1 LYHSKISV
9 EELARLPIE
18 VKSADGCS
26 PTDGVAKNVAKR
38 ILSTDT
44 QDPQKNPSLS
54 RAFVSWIGAEL
65 GAYVGPNGIIP
76 STNPQTGQLEYTY
89 VAWDGTIELAP
100 PPPGA
105 DGIIHNHPLY
115 EYVGPIDDFDIRE
128 PDYQKLDRYP
138 SANDWDA
145 LDILFERN
153 SNGDP
158 NFDPSLYVIDGFGVM
173 REFSLSE
180 RVYFESLTRDQ
191 RLRGI
196 GLPSEMDLD
205 ADGLDCDQDAGEDDS
220 GDDPDGFDNGDAD
233 DAGYDNPDDNGDDEP
248 DGEVIFHGTDDE
260 EDEELREE

>member
-1 LYHSKISV
+1 MYHSKISV

-18 VKSADGCS
+18 VKSADGCG
-26 PTDGVAKNVAKR
+26 PTDGVARNVAKR

-76 STNPQTGQLEYTY
+76 STNPHTGQLEYTY

-105 DGIIHNHPLY
+105 DGIIHNHPYFAYLGG
-115 EYVGPIDDFDIRE
+115 VDDFRSRTLVE
-128 PDYQKLDRYP
+128 RKEDRYP
-138 SANDWDA
+138 SGLDWDA
-145 LDILFERN
+145 LDQLFERN

-158 NFDPSLYVIDGFGVM
+158 NFDPSLYLIDPNGVL
-173 REFSLSE
+173 REFKYSD
-180 RVYFESLTRDQ
+180 RAYFESLTAVQ
-191 RLRGI
+191 KLNGV

-205 ADGLDCDQDAGEDDS
+205 ADGSDCGQDAGEDDS
-220 GDDPDGFDNGDAD
+220 GDDPDSYDNGDAD
-233 DAGYDNPDDNGDDEP
+233 DSGYDNPDDNGDDEP
-248 DGEVIFHGTDDE
+248 DGEVIFHGDDDE
-260 EDEELREE
+260 EDEELREV